1 MTSEEEHR
9 RSIKE
14 LLDDISEKVRADL
27 LIERQKLIGFS
38 ASEASCNMLALLLHK
53 KDLITPGFNVNH
65 RFFVSENIA
74 EERLDFDFPDKGLLI
89 GLMVKQERYRTLL
102 CYGRSKEKK
111 VIQEAIANMNRI
123 RQAIER
129 LLGEEI

>member
-1 MTSEEEHR
+1 MTSEGEHR

-38 ASEASCNMLALLLHK
+38 ASEASCNMLALLMHK
-53 KDLITPGFNVNH
+53 KGLITPGFNVNH
-65 RFFVSENIA
+65 RFFASEKVA
-74 EERLDFDFPDKGLLI
+74 EEKLGFDFPEKVSLISLL
-89 GLMVKQERYRTLL
+89 VKQERYRTLL
-102 CYGRSKEKK
+102 CYGRSKEKG
-111 VIQEAIANMNRI
+111 VVQETIANMNRI
-123 RQAIER
+123 KQAIER